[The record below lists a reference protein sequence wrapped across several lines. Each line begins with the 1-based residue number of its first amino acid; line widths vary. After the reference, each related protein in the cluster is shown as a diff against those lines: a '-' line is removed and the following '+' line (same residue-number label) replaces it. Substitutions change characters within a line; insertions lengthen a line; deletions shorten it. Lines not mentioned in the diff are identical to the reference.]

1 MILPVR
7 HCPHGC
13 SEPRELSPSLRSA
26 SRDATSAK
34 FGLGLIGFIGFVGL
48 IGLGGIIGFIW
59 LRV

>member
-34 FGLGLIGFIGFVGL
+34 FGLGFIGFVGL
-48 IGLGGIIGFIW
+48 IGLAGIIGFIW